1 MMTGR
6 EVPRRYFLALDE
18 SIVRNTV
25 ADTLRAQG
33 YQVLEAVNGDEALQ
47 LIYKVKVGI
56 DIVLTD
62 MLMPSIG
69 GLVLVERIR
78 DILPE
83 EQCGSHMAIQICLAS
98 TRMRYLGA
106 AIFCRNRIR
115 RTLW

>member
-1 MMTGR
+1 MMTCQ
-6 EVPRRYFLALDE
+6 EVPSRYFLTVDE
-18 SIVRNTV
+18 SIVRNMV
-25 ADTLRAQG
+25 ADTLRAEE

-62 MLMPSIG
+62 MIMPSIG

-83 EQCGSHMAIQICLAS
+83 EQCGSHMAIQMCLAS
-98 TRMRYLGA
+98 TRM
-106 AIFCRNRIR
+106 C
-115 RTLW
+115 